1 MRNAEYLERRFED
14 VEQMTTMSG
23 EEAIRNMERI
33 FSNAGRDL
41 QNQISGWYN
50 RFATNNQIDL
60 AEARRLLNS
69 NELAEF
75 RWTVEEYIQ
84 FAKQN
89 TVSGQWIRQLENA
102 SARVHISRL
111 EALQLQ
117 TQHTMERLFGNQLDA
132 VDSLMKRQFL
142 DNFHHSIFGVQ
153 SGFNIGWDIAGIP
166 ETQLQALMNKPW
178 TLDGRTF
185 SDRIWT
191 DKQRL
196 VNEVQL
202 QLTQGLIAGTP
213 PNVMID
219 NLARTMDTS
228 KSNAARLVMTE
239 SAAFAAISHE
249 AAYRELD
256 VELVQILATLDKK
269 TSDICRKMDGTVIR
283 LAEYKVGVT
292 VPPFHP
298 WCRSTTVP
306 HFDDN
311 VGQRAARGE
320 NGKTYY
326 VSSDMKYPEWKAAFV
341 DKGDKSGIIELG
353 GGGMDILPGA
363 DKAVIPIEKFTKY
376 ALDATR
382 EPDKATA
389 FRLAL
394 GYTQES
400 ADALIQSIRE
410 DLGKFPA
417 VRNRHN
423 GHGWQY
429 ECIMNLVGLNGR
441 SARVLTAWIV
451 RDDEDFPR
459 LTSAYV
465 TNKKLR

>member
-202 QLTQGLIAGTP
+202 QLTQGLISGTP
-213 PNVMID
+213 
-219 NLARTMDTS
+219 
-228 KSNAARLVMTE
+228 
-239 SAAFAAISHE
+239 
-249 AAYRELD
+249 
-256 VELVQILATLDKK
+256 Q
-269 TSDICRKMDGTVIR
+269 
-283 LAEYKVGVT
+283 
-292 VPPFHP
+292 
-298 WCRSTTVP
+298 
-306 HFDDN
+306 
-311 VGQRAARGE
+311 
-320 NGKTYY
+320 
-326 VSSDMKYPEWKAAFV
+326 
-341 DKGDKSGIIELG
+341 
-353 GGGMDILPGA
+353 
-363 DKAVIPIEKFTKY
+363 
-376 ALDATR
+376 
-382 EPDKATA
+382 
-389 FRLAL
+389 
-394 GYTQES
+394 
-400 ADALIQSIRE
+400 
-410 DLGKFPA
+410 
-417 VRNRHN
+417 
-423 GHGWQY
+423 
-429 ECIMNLVGLNGR
+429 GL
-441 SARVLTAWIV
+441 L
-451 RDDEDFPR
+451 
-459 LTSAYV
+459 
-465 TNKKLR
+465 